1 MKLLGR
7 GRLEEFVLAHADAR
21 AWIAHWISEVEVA
34 SWRTSHEIKATFVTA
49 SFLKDNVVVFNVKGN
64 KYRLVTHV
72 AYQTG
77 IVVVAWVGTHGEY
90 SKRYTG

>member
-7 GRLEEFVLAHADAR
+7 GRLDEFILAHADAR
-21 AWIAHWISEVEVA
+21 AWIAHWITEIEEA
-34 SWRTSHEIKATFVTA
+34 NWKTSHEIKAKFATA

-72 AYQTG
+72 AYQTA
-77 IVVVAWVGTHGEY
+77 VLVVAWVGTHAEY
-90 SKRYTG
+90 SKRYAG